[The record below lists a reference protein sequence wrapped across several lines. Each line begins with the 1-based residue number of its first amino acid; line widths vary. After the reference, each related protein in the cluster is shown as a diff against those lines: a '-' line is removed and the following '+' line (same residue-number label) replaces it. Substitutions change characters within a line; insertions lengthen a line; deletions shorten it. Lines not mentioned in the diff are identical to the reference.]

1 MEGGSPTCRSR
12 ARRAVHTRAAAT
24 LQVSPAVAAGP
35 ARGTGAT
42 IIERIFLDQFV
53 NGSGLVTIRA
63 RMARKGNPG

>member
-1 MEGGSPTCRSR
+1 M
-12 ARRAVHTRAAAT
+12 
-24 LQVSPAVAAGP
+24 SPAVAAGP